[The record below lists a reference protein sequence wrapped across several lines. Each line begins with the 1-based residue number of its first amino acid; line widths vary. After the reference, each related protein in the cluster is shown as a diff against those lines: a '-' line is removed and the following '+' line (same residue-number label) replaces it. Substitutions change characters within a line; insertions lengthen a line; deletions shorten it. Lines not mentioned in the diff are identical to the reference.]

1 LNKSILI
8 NEKYNCDF
16 KGSGSKSISDFHG
29 VAFNFDKKHL
39 GKVLD
44 SEIVKVWEQV
54 EQDFNTGLIVAGT
67 MGVELDGEKRH
78 LHVSMILRN
87 RALTAVTAG
96 RYRSLIAKDRRAK
109 PKIYIR
115 NEKEV
120 KTFTTVV
127 ASQPRG
133 LKGGIRHSAYKW
145 LAYPLKEMAKDFN
158 DVNVFERDVNFT
170 NCDDFKTIGMFDG
183 GDDDASRKEKFA
195 NSVFMSWQK
204 KCSKKNG
211 EPETIST
218 GSRLSTQAMEFM
230 ESVGIDDVEWTV
242 EGNRAAM
249 AMNQASIITKM
260 VLNQIGKKR
269 YNLAT
274 NFLGSDKEGKR
285 VYALVMGLKPP
296 PNRTS
301 QDYENEL
308 YDALLKNRATTLG
321 VRVESKVEKRLM
333 LELAKMKKKCLRLEN
348 VCKGHVITIQK
359 LRGKNTATNN
369 ERKRKLMLRLKVVQ
383 MKYNG
388 ELDAF
393 QNSGCCSTL
402 MGKLET
408 EIDILK
414 EKIKW
419 INERDERDEED
430 EGDVVR
436 GAESPQIPGAK
447 RRRVEVPIPE
457 KSADHRRQDALMA
470 MSEEDFLFRR

>member
-1 LNKSILI
+1 
-8 NEKYNCDF
+8 
-16 KGSGSKSISDFHG
+16 
-29 VAFNFDKKHL
+29 L
-39 GKVLD
+39 GGVLD

-54 EQDFNTGLIVAGT
+54 EQDYNTGLIVAGT

-115 NEKEV
+115 NGKEV

-133 LKGGIRHSAYKW
+133 LKSGERHSAYKW
-145 LAYPLKEMAKDFN
+145 LAYPLKEKAKDFN

-170 NCDDFKTIGMFDG
+170 NCDDFKTIGMFMFDG
-183 GDDDASRKEKFA
+183 GDDNESRKEKFA

-230 ESVGIDDVEWTV
+230 ESVGIDNVEWTV

-321 VRVESKVEKRLM
+321 VRIENKVEKRLM
-333 LELAKMKKKCLRLEN
+333 L
-348 VCKGHVITIQK
+348 
-359 LRGKNTATNN
+359 
-369 ERKRKLMLRLKVVQ
+369 
-383 MKYNG
+383 
-388 ELDAF
+388 
-393 QNSGCCSTL
+393 
-402 MGKLET
+402 
-408 EIDILK
+408 DI
-414 EKIKW
+414 
-419 INERDERDEED
+419 
-430 EGDVVR
+430 V
-436 GAESPQIPGAK
+436 
-447 RRRVEVPIPE
+447 
-457 KSADHRRQDALMA
+457 
-470 MSEEDFLFRR
+470 